1 MLRKPIGFH
10 GKLLEI
16 RCLYL
21 KTGYLVNLFSKTYK
35 DTLVLAKRPNSL
47 LNLEFPQLSSWYWS
61 RLAAGDD
68 AVDHAVFQ
76 RRARFKNIIA
86 VNVTGDFVDRL
97 TRGVGQN
104 FI

>member
-1 MLRKPIGFH
+1 MLRKAIGFL

-35 DTLVLAKRPNSL
+35 DTLVVVKRPNSL
-47 LNLEFPQLSSWYWS
+47 PNLEFPKLSRWYWS
-61 RLAAGDD
+61 GLAAGYD
-68 AVDHAVFQ
+68 AIDHAVFQ
-76 RRARFKNIIA
+76 CSARFKNIIA
-86 VNVTGDFVDRL
+86 IYVTGDFVNRL
-97 TRGVGQN
+97 ARGVGQN